1 MAFASFQSA
10 FLNFTLKKDKRITV
24 APEAEVV
31 NLKLPITSINNNG
44 SIVDKQTKEPKQ
56 DVTPKPKN
64 SKQNTTPNPRN
75 AKKVMRIYPPYFN

>member
-44 SIVDKQTKEPKQ
+44 SIVDKQKNKPEP
-56 DVTPKPKN
+56 DVTQKPKN
-64 SKQNTTPNPRN
+64 SKQN
-75 AKKVMRIYPPYFN
+75 